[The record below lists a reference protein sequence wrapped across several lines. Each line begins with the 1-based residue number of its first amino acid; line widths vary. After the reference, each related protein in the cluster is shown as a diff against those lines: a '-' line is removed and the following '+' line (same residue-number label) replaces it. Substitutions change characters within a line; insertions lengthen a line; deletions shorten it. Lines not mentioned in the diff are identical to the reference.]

1 MAAYCCLPSTAA
13 GPPAAVHLQ
22 YHVIPAGAVLSSQ
35 LKDNQTFSTALAGAA
50 PLRVRVKSKEGKTYV
65 KFIGATNWAKVV
77 TPDVRAG
84 NSVVHIV
91 KDVLLP
97 AGVGIAG
104 DAEGWA
110 AKKGAKTGEKA
121 AGTKMAATTAAAGAK
136 TAAASTGC
144 MKGAAAASKKP

>member
-1 MAAYCCLPSTAA
+1 MQPTAAEPLMMMMMMRRRRNMLLFSFFAPHSPMPAPRCPAPALPSRPT
-13 GPPAAVHLQ
+13 PLPLQ

-35 LKDNQTFSTALAGAA
+35 LKDNQTFATALSDVA
-50 PLRVRVKSKEGKTYV
+50 PLRVRVKAKNGKTYV
-65 KFIGATNWAKVV
+65 KFVGATNWAKVV

-104 DAEGWA
+104 DAEGW
-110 AKKGAKTGEKA
+110 KGN
-121 AGTKMAATTAAAGAK
+121 
-136 TAAASTGC
+136 
-144 MKGAAAASKKP
+144 

>member
-1 MAAYCCLPSTAA
+1 MLPSLPLSALSTIAF
-13 GPPAAVHLQ
+13 PSLSPLPQ

-35 LKDNQTFSTALAGAA
+35 LKDNQTFATALAGAA

-104 DAEGWA
+104 DAEGWKAKKGEKGGKVGYKKSEKGAATAA
-110 AKKGAKTGEKA
+110 AKK
-121 AGTKMAATTAAAGAK
+121 
-136 TAAASTGC
+136 
-144 MKGAAAASKKP
+144 P